1 MPDASMPKPGLQM
14 CSNAL
19 KCPGL
24 RKYNGADGADAIAKT
39 KADAGT
45 PKFVRPT
52 HSNVS
57 MFCN

>member
-1 MPDASMPKPGLQM
+1 MPKPGLQM

-39 KADAGT
+39 KPDAGT